1 MAVVGEVFVTFPAKF
16 TTVPKRFT
24 ASVIEPSSV
33 KVPFEAM
40 APNTRTVGVL
50 PLTAVPVAFA
60 SSETALTPAA
70 STLKRSAALAV

>member
-33 KVPFEAM
+33 KVPFVAM

-50 PLTAVPVAFA
+50 PLAGVPVAFA